1 MLVVSRIRKVCTH
14 RLSNLIAVI
23 FHYKAYFARKHI
35 IFNAENGFEIITKG
49 KLYLFC
55 FLIGIQHPISASN
68 FEEGNVTIT
77 VRYDNQNDTF
87 ILKGTTRVSALK
99 EVVSKKYAEIKGLS
113 ARKTHELLKDAQ
125 QTNLIL
131 ERAFLNNDKTLAEY
145 PNSKTAEIY
154 FTLPAR
160 LEAIVDELANCTITF
175 IFNNNDNRITQGVE
189 EKTSISDF
197 LRKVKVRHKSFPKEA
212 VLVLNGK
219 RIEKS
224 KNLSKLLDEQ
234 YNATETTYARA
245 FTFLVFDNEEAW
257 EEYHPFFFATCWKH
271 PWATTTLTLLIIGLF
286 ALFMGS
292 FTSSSQG
299 DDTTPSQ
306 AKRKT
311 QEMSPSSLSSHSL
324 AVEKASIFATKE
336 ESNHVIFIY

>member
-1 MLVVSRIRKVCTH
+1 MIHCMFSSDI
-14 RLSNLIAVI
+14 
-23 FHYKAYFARKHI
+23 
-35 IFNAENGFEIITKG
+35 
-49 KLYLFC
+49 
-55 FLIGIQHPISASN
+55 
-68 FEEGNVTIT
+68 
-77 VRYDNQNDTF
+77 
-87 ILKGTTRVSALK
+87 
-99 EVVSKKYAEIKGLS
+99 
-113 ARKTHELLKDAQ
+113 
-125 QTNLIL
+125 
-131 ERAFLNNDKTLAEY
+131 
-145 PNSKTAEIY
+145 
-154 FTLPAR
+154 
-160 LEAIVDELANCTITF
+160 
-175 IFNNNDNRITQGVE
+175 
-189 EKTSISDF
+189 ISDF

-336 ESNHVIFIY
+336 ESNHLPSSEVRDRFNPLFVILGIVLLLLLLHFIRRRKVERYKH